1 MMLRVSSQL
10 SSSRPLDLLSLSF
23 YFTATFS
30 YNNITHISFQA
41 WLIPAER
48 CRRSW
53 WPAPAV
59 PCTRRGRPGP
69 APPPPP
75 APPLRLGAGQLAQAG
90 SPHCTVGNWGGPH
103 LLSDLLL
110 QVIKTNFL
118 FEKMKLNN
126 GQQIWILIGFCIR
139 QTCCGTIRW
148 IPCDPSK
155 FTTVHCAGDV
165 PPDTPDN
172 RTDKSGLCYH
182 ITPPTT

>member
-30 YNNITHISFQA
+30 YNNITHISVQA

-118 FEKMKLNN
+118 LEKMKLKN

-139 QTCCGTIRW
+139 QTLDRYHVTPQSLPLCSVLEMFPRTHL
-148 IPCDPSK
+148 
-155 FTTVHCAGDV
+155 TTGQISQVFV
-165 PPDTPDN
+165 
-172 RTDKSGLCYH
+172 
-182 ITPPTT
+182 IT